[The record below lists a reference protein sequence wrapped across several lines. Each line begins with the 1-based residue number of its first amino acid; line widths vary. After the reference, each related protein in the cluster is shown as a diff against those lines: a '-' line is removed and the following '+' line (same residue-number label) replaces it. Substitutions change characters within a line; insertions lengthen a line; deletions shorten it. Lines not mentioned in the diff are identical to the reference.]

1 MKRQVAGIL
10 MAVILTCLCV
20 RGQDKKGQDS
30 NWDALI
36 KAGKAAMEKRQYA
49 EAENDFRDALSAAEK
64 YGEKDARFA
73 GALLFLAQACDAQSK
88 KDEAEALA
96 KRASDAIEKVRHVK
110 LKKATDQFIQSD
122 VACATFD
129 KAADIFAAHQ
139 KYADAESLYARVIKI
154 RADMAVEKQTPQN
167 NEDYFR
173 WLIQV
178 TGGAKTKLAVANE
191 KLGNLYFTER
201 KYPEAAAVYAEAVR
215 VRQSYETT
223 DQPGLAQALTNLAT
237 SYAAQGKYDQ
247 AEPLYKRALAV
258 FEQAQWEKP
267 ETITTLQMY
276 SLMLR
281 KAGRDEEAKAMLE
294 KAAAIKN
301 KLSPNSP

>member
-1 MKRQVAGIL
+1 MALIL
-10 MAVILTCLCV
+10 ACLSM
-20 RGQDKKGQDS
+20 RGQDS

-36 KAGKAAMEKRQYA
+36 KAGKTAMEKRQYA
-49 EAENDFRDALSAAEK
+49 EAERDFRDALAAAEK

-88 KDEAEALA
+88 RDEAEVFA
-96 KRASDAIEKVRHVK
+96 KRASDAMEKAVKNVK
-110 LKKATDQFIQSD
+110 LKKAEEQFLQAD

-139 KYADAESLYARVIKI
+139 KYADAESLYSRVIKI

-173 WLIQV
+173 WLIQI
-178 TGGAKTKLAVANE
+178 TKGAKTKLALANE
-191 KLGNLYFTER
+191 TLGNLYFIEH

-215 VRQSYETT
+215 IRQSDQGT

-247 AEPLYKRALAV
+247 AEPPYQRALAV
-258 FEQAQWEKP
+258 FERARWEKP

-276 SLMLR
+276 ALMLK
-281 KAGRDEEAKAMLE
+281 KAGRDEEAKAMVE

-301 KLSPNSP
+301 KLSQKAP